1 MEMVGKVLGNRY
13 EILENI
19 GTGGMATVYKAKC
32 KVLNRKVAIKILK
45 DEFAND
51 AEFIKRFQ
59 IEAQSAASLSHQ
71 NIVSIFDVG
80 KEDSMHY
87 IVMELIEGKTLKEII
102 TEKGQ
107 IPWRDSVKIAA
118 QIASG
123 LSQAH
128 KNHIVHRDIKPHN
141 ILITKDGVAK
151 VTDFGIAKAVSNSTI
166 NAFGS
171 TIGSVHYFSPEHARG
186 GYTDEKSDIYSLGV
200 VLYEMTT
207 GKLPFNAETPVS
219 VALKHLQEQPV
230 EPKEINSEIPDALN
244 SIILKA
250 MQKEVASRYA
260 SAEEFYEDLTKI
272 LKNPNDI
279 VIKTPIN
286 TNMEFPT
293 QRIPTV
299 GVQATKE
306 ENESKVVK
314 NNVEQEDEEMGKKR
328 VSKKQGLIR
337 FFLFMLL
344 ALALFVGCIFLGLKI
359 SNEFLGGNPNV
370 EMINIEGYS
379 KEEAEKMLADIGLK
393 MEVIGY
399 MSSDEYPVPD
409 FVAYQERKEGFE
421 LKKGSTV
428 KVKLSQGGEK
438 VLVPDVSQLSS
449 TLAAKMQIEQNGD
462 LVYVEEYEFHDVI
475 ASGEII
481 RQEPKANDKV
491 DKGSEVTVFVSKGP
505 ASGDTGLVVVPQ
517 LIGKTEQEAR
527 DILDA
532 SKLLA
537 KVEYTKSPTKTDGI
551 VLTQTPE
558 ADEYQTELAEVVI
571 IVNRLTDAPIEEN
584 NSGDSDNPSQKPIE
598 PTKPGKRKVTIDLST
613 VGARNKFNV
622 KVVIEGNSVGKR
634 VEYEEFHS
642 REDGKIEVYVTDVKN
657 AMLKVY
663 IDDSVVSE
671 MTL

>member
-1 MEMVGKVLGNRY
+1 MELEGKILGNRY
-13 EILENI
+13 EIIEKI

-32 KVLNRKVAIKILK
+32 KVLNRKVAIKVLK

-80 KEDSMHY
+80 KDDGMHY
-87 IVMELIEGKTLKEII
+87 IVMELAEGKTLKEII

-107 IPWRDSVKIAA
+107 IPWRDAVKIAA

-128 KNHIVHRDIKPHN
+128 KNHIIHRDIKPHN
-141 ILITKDGVAK
+141 ILITKEGVAK

-219 VALKHLQEQPV
+219 VALKHLQEQAV
-230 EPKEINSEIPDALN
+230 EPKTLNADIPDSLN
-244 SIILKA
+244 AIIMKA
-250 MQKEVASRYA
+250 MEKEIANRYA
-260 SAEEFYEDLTKI
+260 SAEAFYNDLTKI
-272 LKNPNDI
+272 LKNPDELVVKSNNI
-279 VIKTPIN
+279 STA
-286 TNMEFPT
+286 EFPT
-293 QRIPTV
+293 QRIPIV
-299 GVQATKE
+299 GAQTTKDE
-306 ENESKVVK
+306 KENKVIK
-314 NNVEQEDEEMGKKR
+314 NIVEQEDEEMGKKR

-337 FFLFMLL
+337 FFLFILL
-344 ALALFVGCIFLGLKI
+344 AAGLFAGCVFLGGVI
-359 SNEFLGGNPNV
+359 SKSILGGNPNV
-370 EMINIEGYS
+370 EMITIEGYS
-379 KEEAEKMLADIGLK
+379 KEEAEKMLAEIGLT

-399 MSSDEYPVPD
+399 MTSDEYPLPGY
-409 FVAYQERKEGFE
+409 VAYQERKAGFE
-421 LKKGSTV
+421 LKKGDSV

-462 LVYVEEYEFHDVI
+462 LIYVEEYEFHDVK

-491 DKGSEVTVFVSKGP
+491 DKGTEVIVFISKGP
-505 ASGDTGLVVVPQ
+505 ASGDSGLVVVPN
-517 LIGKTEQEAR
+517 LIGRTEQEAR
-527 DILDA
+527 EILDA
-532 SKLLA
+532 SKLIA
-537 KVEYTKSPTKTDGI
+537 KVEYTKSASKADGI

-558 ADEYQTELAEVVI
+558 ENEYQTELAEVVL
-571 IVNRLTDAPIEEN
+571 IVNRLTDGPVGEDQPNKE
-584 NSGDSDNPSQKPIE
+584 PSKPTLE
-598 PTKPGKRKVTIDLST
+598 TAGKRKVTIDLST
-613 VGARNKFNV
+613 VGERDNFNV
-622 KVVIEGNSVGKR
+622 KVVLEGNAVGKR
-634 VEYEEFHS
+634 IEYEKTHS
-642 REDGKIEVYVTDVKN
+642 REDGKIEVFVTDVTN
-657 AMLKVY
+657 TMLKVY
-663 IDDSVVSE
+663 IDDVVKYE

>member
-1 MEMVGKVLGNRY
+1 MELEGKILGNRY
-13 EILENI
+13 EIIEKI

-32 KVLNRKVAIKILK
+32 KVLNRNVAIKVLK

-80 KEDSMHY
+80 KDDGMHY
-87 IVMELIEGKTLKEII
+87 IVMELAEGKTLKEII
-102 TEKGQ
+102 TEKGK

-230 EPKEINSEIPDALN
+230 EPKSLNAEIPDSLN
-244 SIILKA
+244 AIILKA
-250 MQKEVASRYA
+250 MEKEIANRYA
-260 SAEEFYEDLTKI
+260 SAEAFYNDLTKI
-272 LKNPNDI
+272 LKNPDELVVKSN
-279 VIKTPIN
+279 N
-286 TNMEFPT
+286 TSTGEFPT
-293 QRIPTV
+293 QRIPIV
-299 GVQATKE
+299 GAKTTKDE
-306 ENESKVVK
+306 KENKVIK

-337 FFLFMLL
+337 FFLFILL
-344 ALALFVGCIFLGLKI
+344 AVALFAGCVFLGGVI
-359 SNEFLGGNPNV
+359 SKSILGGNPNV
-370 EMINIEGYS
+370 EMITIEGYS
-379 KEEAEKMLADIGLK
+379 KEEAEKMLAEIGLT

-399 MSSDEYPVPD
+399 MTSDEYPLPGY
-409 FVAYQERKEGFE
+409 VAYQERKAGFE
-421 LKKGSTV
+421 LKKGDSV
-428 KVKLSQGGEK
+428 KVRLSQGGEK

-462 LVYVEEYEFHDVI
+462 LIYVEEYEFHDVK

-491 DKGSEVTVFVSKGP
+491 DKGTEVKVFISKGP
-505 ASGDTGLVVVPQ
+505 ASGDSGLVVVPN

-532 SKLLA
+532 SKLIA
-537 KVEYTKSPTKTDGI
+537 KVEYTKSPSKTDGI

-558 ADEYQTELAEVVI
+558 ENEYQTELAEVVI
-571 IVNRLTDAPIEEN
+571 IVNRLTDEPVGEDEPN
-584 NSGDSDNPSQKPIE
+584 EPSKPTLE
-598 PTKPGKRKVTIDLST
+598 TAGKRKVTIDLTT
-613 VGARNKFNV
+613 VGERDEFNV
-622 KVVIEGNSVGKR
+622 KVVLEGNAVGKR
-634 VEYEEFHS
+634 VEYEALHS
-642 REDGKIEVYVTDVKN
+642 REDGKIEVYVTDVEN
-657 AMLKVY
+657 TMLKVY
-663 IDDSVVSE
+663 IDDVVKYE

>member
-1 MEMVGKVLGNRY
+1 MELEGKILGNRY
-13 EILENI
+13 EIIEKI

-32 KVLNRKVAIKILK
+32 KVLNRNVAIKVLK

-59 IEAQSAASLSHQ
+59 VEAQSAASLSHQ

-80 KEDSMHY
+80 KDDSLHY
-87 IVMELIEGKTLKEII
+87 IVMELAEGKTLKEII

-107 IPWRDSVKIAA
+107 IPWRDAVKIAA

-128 KNHIVHRDIKPHN
+128 KNHIIHRDIKPHN

-230 EPKEINSEIPDALN
+230 APKEINPDIPESLN
-244 SIILKA
+244 EIILKA
-250 MQKEVASRYA
+250 MEKEIANRYA
-260 SAEEFYEDLTKI
+260 SAEAFYNDLTKI
-272 LKNPNDI
+272 LKNPDELVVKSNNISAGD
-279 VIKTPIN
+279 
-286 TNMEFPT
+286 FPT
-293 QRIPTV
+293 QRIPVV
-299 GVQATKE
+299 GVKSTKE
-306 ENESKVVK
+306 ENENKIIK
-314 NNVEQEDEEMGKKR
+314 NNVEQEDEDMGKKKR

-337 FFLFMLL
+337 FFLFILL
-344 ALALFVGCIFLGLKI
+344 AIGLFAGCV
-359 SNEFLGGNPNV
+359 FLGGIISKSILGNNPNV
-370 EMINIEGYS
+370 EMIMIEGYS
-379 KEEAEKMLADIGLK
+379 KEEAERMLAEIGLT

-399 MSSDEYPVPD
+399 MTSDEYPLPGY
-409 FVAYQERKEGFE
+409 VAYQERKAGFE
-421 LKKGSTV
+421 LKKGDSV

-462 LVYVEEYEFHDVI
+462 LIYVEEYEFHDVKP
-475 ASGEII
+475 SGEII

-491 DKGSEVTVFVSKGP
+491 DKGTEVKVFVSKGP
-505 ASGDTGLVVVPQ
+505 ASGESGLVVVPN
-517 LIGKTEQEAR
+517 LVGRTEQEAR

-532 SKLLA
+532 SKLIA
-537 KVEYTKSPTKTDGI
+537 KVEYTKSPSKADGI

-558 ADEYQTELAEVVI
+558 ENEYQTELAEVVI
-571 IVNRLTDAPIEEN
+571 IVNRLTDNPTGEN
-584 NSGDSDNPSQKPIE
+584 GDEKEPAKPTVE
-598 PTKPGKRKVTIDLST
+598 TAGKRKVTIDLTT
-613 VGARNKFNV
+613 VGERDNFNV
-622 KVVIEGNSVGKR
+622 KVVLEGNAVGKR
-634 VEYEEFHS
+634 VEYEASHS
-642 REDGKIEVYVTDVKN
+642 REDGKIEVYVTDVAN
-657 AMLKVY
+657 TMLKVY
-663 IDDSVVSE
+663 IDDVVKYE

>member
-1 MEMVGKVLGNRY
+1 MELEGKILGNRY
-13 EILENI
+13 EIIEKI

-32 KVLNRKVAIKILK
+32 KVLNRNVAIKVLK

-80 KEDSMHY
+80 KDDGMHY
-87 IVMELIEGKTLKEII
+87 IVMELAEGKTLKEII
-102 TEKGQ
+102 TEKGK

-230 EPKEINSEIPDALN
+230 EPKSLNADIPDSLN
-244 SIILKA
+244 AIILKA
-250 MQKEVASRYA
+250 MEKEIANRYA
-260 SAEEFYEDLTKI
+260 SAESFYNDLTKI
-272 LKNPNDI
+272 LKNPDELVVKSN
-279 VIKTPIN
+279 N
-286 TNMEFPT
+286 TSAGEFPT
-293 QRIPTV
+293 QRIPIV
-299 GVQATKE
+299 GAKTTKDE
-306 ENESKVVK
+306 KENKVEK
-314 NNVEQEDEEMGKKR
+314 NNVEQEDEDMGKKR

-337 FFLFMLL
+337 FFLFILL
-344 ALALFVGCIFLGLKI
+344 AVALFAGCVFIGGII
-359 SNEFLGGNPNV
+359 SKSILGGNPNV
-370 EMINIEGYS
+370 EMITIEGYS
-379 KEEAEKMLADIGLK
+379 KEEAEKMLAEIGLT

-399 MSSDEYPVPD
+399 MTSDEYPLPGY
-409 FVAYQERKEGFE
+409 VAYQERKAGFE
-421 LKKGSTV
+421 LKKGDSV
-428 KVKLSQGGEK
+428 KVRLSQGGEK

-462 LVYVEEYEFHDVI
+462 LIYVEEYEFHDVK

-491 DKGSEVTVFVSKGP
+491 DKGTEVKVFISKGP
-505 ASGDTGLVVVPQ
+505 ASGDSGLVVVPN
-517 LIGKTEQEAR
+517 LVGKTEQEAR
-527 DILDA
+527 DILDT
-532 SKLLA
+532 SKLIA
-537 KVEYTKSPTKTDGI
+537 KVEYTKSPSKTDGI

-558 ADEYQTELAEVVI
+558 ENEYQTELSEVVI
-571 IVNRLTDAPIEEN
+571 IVNRLTDEPVGEDKTDDE
-584 NSGDSDNPSQKPIE
+584 PSKPTLE
-598 PTKPGKRKVTIDLST
+598 TAGKRKVTIDLST
-613 VGARNKFNV
+613 VGERDEFNV
-622 KVVIEGNSVGKR
+622 KVVLEGNVVGKR
-634 VEYEEFHS
+634 VEYEEVHS
-642 REDGKIEVYVTDVKN
+642 REDGKIEVYVTDVEN
-657 AMLKVY
+657 TMLKVY
-663 IDDSVVSE
+663 IDDVVKYE

>member
-1 MEMVGKVLGNRY
+1 MEMEGKILGNRY
-13 EILENI
+13 EILEKI

-80 KEDSMHY
+80 KEESMHY

-102 TEKGQ
+102 TENGK
-107 IPWRDSVKIAA
+107 IPWRDAVKIAA

-141 ILITKDGVAK
+141 ILITKDGIAK

-230 EPKEINSEIPDALN
+230 EPKELNSEIPDALN

-250 MQKEVASRYA
+250 MQKEAASRYV
-260 SAEEFYEDLTKI
+260 SAEAFYDDLTKI

-279 VIKTPIN
+279 IIKTPIN
-286 TNMEFPT
+286 ESTEFPT
-293 QRIPTV
+293 QRIPVV
-299 GVQATKE
+299 GTKITKE

-344 ALALFVGCIFLGLKI
+344 AIALFIGCIFLGLKI

-379 KEEAEKMLADIGLK
+379 KEEAERMLAEIGLK

-428 KVKLSQGGEK
+428 KVKLSQGGEQ

-491 DKGSEVTVFVSKGP
+491 DKGSEVTVFISKGP
-505 ASGDTGLVVVPQ
+505 ASGDTGLVVVPR
-517 LIGKTEQEAR
+517 LIGRTEEEAR
-527 DILDA
+527 AILDA
-532 SKLLA
+532 SKLLPRI
-537 KVEYTKSPTKTDGI
+537 EYIKSPNKTDGI
-551 VLTQTPE
+551 VLEQTPE

-571 IVNRLTDAPIEEN
+571 IVNRLTDEPIEEN
-584 NSGDSDNPSQKPIE
+584 NSGDNTSTQKPNE
-598 PTKPGKRKVTIDLST
+598 PTTPSKVRIPIDLST
-613 VGARNKFNV
+613 VGARDNFNV
-622 KVVIEGNSVGKR
+622 KVVLEGNSIGKR
-634 VEYEEFHS
+634 VEYEAFHS
-642 REDGKIEVYVTDVKN
+642 RSDGKIEVYVSNVKN
-657 AMLKVY
+657 AMVKVY
-663 IDDSVVSE
+663 IDDEVISE
-671 MTL
+671 KVL

>member
-1 MEMVGKVLGNRY
+1 MELEGKILGNRY
-13 EILENI
+13 EIIEKI

-32 KVLNRKVAIKILK
+32 KMLNRKVAIKVLK

-80 KEDSMHY
+80 KDAGMHY
-87 IVMELIEGKTLKEII
+87 IVMELAEGKTLKEII

-107 IPWRDSVKIAA
+107 IPWRDAVKIAA

-128 KNHIVHRDIKPHN
+128 KNHIIHRDIKPHN

-219 VALKHLQEQPV
+219 VALKHLQEKPA
-230 EPKEINSEIPDALN
+230 EPKSLNADIPDSLN
-244 SIILKA
+244 AIILKA
-250 MQKEVASRYA
+250 MEKEIANRYA
-260 SAEEFYEDLTKI
+260 SAEAFYNDLTKI
-272 LKNPNDI
+272 LKNPDELVVKNN
-279 VIKTPIN
+279 N
-286 TNMEFPT
+286 TSAGEFPT
-293 QRIPTV
+293 QRIPIV
-299 GVQATKE
+299 GAQTTKDE
-306 ENESKVVK
+306 KENKVIK
-314 NNVEQEDEEMGKKR
+314 NNVEQEDEDMGKNR

-337 FFLFMLL
+337 FFLFILL
-344 ALALFVGCIFLGLKI
+344 AVALFAGCVFLGGVI
-359 SNEFLGGNPNV
+359 SKSILGGNPNV
-370 EMINIEGYS
+370 EMITIEGYS
-379 KEEAEKMLADIGLK
+379 KEEAEKMLADIGLT

-399 MSSDEYPVPD
+399 MTSDEYPLPGY
-409 FVAYQERKEGFE
+409 VAYQERKAGFE
-421 LKKGSTV
+421 LKKGDSV

-462 LVYVEEYEFHDVI
+462 LIYVEEYEFHDVK

-491 DKGSEVTVFVSKGP
+491 DKGTEVIVFISKGP
-505 ASGDTGLVVVPQ
+505 ASGDSGLVVVPN
-517 LIGKTEQEAR
+517 LIGRTEQEAR
-527 DILDA
+527 EILDA
-532 SKLLA
+532 SKLIA
-537 KVEYTKSPTKTDGI
+537 KVEYTKSPSKADGI

-558 ADEYQTELAEVVI
+558 ENEYQTELAEVVI
-571 IVNRLTDAPIEEN
+571 IVNRL
-584 NSGDSDNPSQKPIE
+584 SDGPVGEDEPDKEPSR
-598 PTKPGKRKVTIDLST
+598 PTLETAGKRKVTIDLST
-613 VGARNKFNV
+613 VGERDNFNV
-622 KVVIEGNSVGKR
+622 KVVLEGNAVGKR
-634 VEYEEFHS
+634 IEYEKTHS
-642 REDGKIEVYVTDVKN
+642 REDGKIEVFVTDVTN
-657 AMLKVY
+657 TMLKVY
-663 IDDSVVSE
+663 IDDVVKYE

>member
-1 MEMVGKVLGNRY
+1 MEMEGKILGNRY
-13 EILENI
+13 EILEKI

-80 KEDSMHY
+80 KEESMHY

-102 TEKGQ
+102 TENGK
-107 IPWRDSVKIAA
+107 IPWRDAVKIAA

-141 ILITKDGVAK
+141 ILITKDGIAK

-230 EPKEINSEIPDALN
+230 EPKELNSEIPDALN

-250 MQKEVASRYA
+250 MQKEAASRYV
-260 SAEEFYEDLTKI
+260 SAEAFYDDLTKI

-279 VIKTPIN
+279 IIKTPIN
-286 TNMEFPT
+286 ESTEFPT
-293 QRIPTV
+293 QRIPVV
-299 GVQATKE
+299 GTKITKE

-344 ALALFVGCIFLGLKI
+344 AIALFIGCIFLGLKI

-379 KEEAEKMLADIGLK
+379 KEEAERMLAEIGLK

-491 DKGSEVTVFVSKGP
+491 DKGSEVTVFISKGP
-505 ASGDTGLVVVPQ
+505 ASGDTGLVVVPR
-517 LIGKTEQEAR
+517 LIGRTEEEAR
-527 DILDA
+527 AILDA
-532 SKLLA
+532 SKLLPRI
-537 KVEYTKSPTKTDGI
+537 EYIKSPNKTDGI
-551 VLTQTPE
+551 VLEQTPE

-571 IVNRLTDAPIEEN
+571 IVNRLTDEPIEEN
-584 NSGDSDNPSQKPIE
+584 NSGDNTSTQKPNE
-598 PTKPGKRKVTIDLST
+598 PTTPSKVRIPIDLST
-613 VGARNKFNV
+613 VGARDNFNV
-622 KVVIEGNSVGKR
+622 KVVLEGNSIGKR
-634 VEYEEFHS
+634 VEYEAFHS
-642 REDGKIEVYVTDVKN
+642 RSDGKIEVYVSNVKN
-657 AMLKVY
+657 AMVKVY
-663 IDDSVVSE
+663 IDDEVISE
-671 MTL
+671 KVL